1 MNLKHFKPEE
11 FTMDGKPVFNKM
23 NPDFL
28 VKLDTCRELSGIPFR
43 ITSSFRTPE
52 KNRRVGGSPGSMHL
66 KGRAVDIECESG
78 EDRAIIIKT
87 ALNLGLSVG
96 VMRAGLHLDDRD
108 VQIVFDY
115 YKRYGEGKALE
126 E

>member
-1 MNLKHFKPEE
+1 
-11 FTMDGKPVFNKM
+11 MDGKPVFNKM

-28 VKLDTCRELSGIPFR
+28 VKLDTCRELSGVPFR

-96 VMRAGLHLDDRD
+96 VMRTGLHLDDRD

>member
-1 MNLKHFKPEE
+1 MNLKHFQPEE

-28 VKLDTCRELSGIPFR
+28 VKLDTCRELSGVPFR

-78 EDRAIIIKT
+78 EDRAVIIKT

-96 VMRAGLHLDDRD
+96 VMRTGLHLDDREG
-108 VQIVFDY
+108 QIVFDY
-115 YKRYGEGKALE
+115 YLRYGEGKALE